1 MLFDLRGKGRR
12 RTVRVIYGTLAI
24 LMGGGLVLFGVGS
37 DVGGIFSNA
46 GQNATGDSV
55 EEIARKRLEKAD
67 AAVKARPRDP
77 AAWAALARAR
87 FQNIST
93 DELTQTGE
101 YVGEGV
107 TKAKS
112 AGAAW
117 DKYLS
122 LKPEKVDLN
131 LAALMRQVFLGLGD
145 AEKAVGAQE
154 LVIEQTKPASFED
167 YRQLA
172 FLAYAANQTR
182 KAELSSKKALELAPK
197 DQRNTLKSQFEQ
209 ARTQA
214 AQQAVQEAQST
225 PAPAPTSTPSPAPT
239 PTTTTP

>member
-12 RTVRVIYGTLAI
+12 RTVRVIYATLAI

-46 GQNATGDSV
+46 GQGGSGASV
-55 EEIARKRLEKAD
+55 TEIAEKRLKKAE
-67 AAVKARPRDP
+67 AGVKARPNDP
-77 AAWAALARAR
+77 AAWAALTRAR
-87 FQNIST
+87 FQSIESGT
-93 DELTQTGE
+93 ELTQTGE
-101 YVGEGV
+101 YVGKGIA
-107 TKAKS
+107 KAKS

-117 DKYLS
+117 DKYVSLEPAELDLS
-122 LKPEKVDLN
+122 LAN
-131 LAALMRQVFLGLGD
+131 LMRQVYLGLGD
-145 AEKAVGAQE
+145 PEKAVAAQE
-154 LVIEQTKPASFED
+154 LVVEQTKPATFED

-172 FLAYAANQTR
+172 FLAYAAGQTR

-209 ARTQA
+209 AAGQA
-214 AQQAVQEAQST
+214 AQQAIEQTQTT
-225 PAPAPTSTPSPAPT
+225 PA

>member
-12 RTVRVIYGTLAI
+12 RTVRVIYATLAI

-46 GQNATGDSV
+46 GQGGSGDSI
-55 EEIARKRLEKAD
+55 EEIAAKRLEKAE
-67 AAVKARPRDP
+67 AAVKARPRD
-77 AAWAALARAR
+77 AATWAALTRAR
-87 FQNIST
+87 FQDISGS
-93 DELTQTGE
+93 EITQTGE
-101 YVGEGV
+101 YVGTGI

-117 DKYLS
+117 DKYLT
-122 LKPEKVDLN
+122 LKPAEFDLN
-131 LAALMRQVFLGLGD
+131 LANLMRQVYLGLGD
-145 AEKAVGAQE
+145 PEKAVAAQE
-154 LVIEQTKPASFED
+154 LVIEQTDEPTFEE

-172 FLAYAANQTR
+172 FLSYAANQTR

-209 ARTQA
+209 AKTQA
-214 AQQAVQEAQST
+214 ATQAIQDAQST
-225 PAPAPTSTPSPAPT
+225 APPA
-239 PTTTTP
+239 TTTP

>member
-12 RTVRVIYGTLAI
+12 RTVRVVYGTLAI

-37 DVGGIFSNA
+37 DVGGIFSNS
-46 GQNATGDSV
+46 GQNITGDSI

-67 AAVKARPRDP
+67 AAVKARPQDP
-77 AAWAALARAR
+77 AAWAALTRAR

-93 DELTQTGE
+93 SELTQTGE

-107 TKAKS
+107 TKARS

-122 LKPEKVDLN
+122 LKPAKLDLN
-131 LAALMRQVFLGLGD
+131 LAALMRQVYLGLGN
-145 AEKAVGAQE
+145 AEKAVAAQE
-154 LVIEQTKPASFED
+154 LVIEETRPASFED

-197 DQRNTLKSQFEQ
+197 DQRNTLKSQFDQ
-209 ARTQA
+209 AKAQA
-214 AQQAVQEAQST
+214 AQQAVQDAQSAPGQA
-225 PAPAPTSTPSPAPT
+225 PAPAPATP
-239 PTTTTP
+239 

>member
-46 GQNATGDSV
+46 GQGGSGESI
-55 EEIARKRLEKAD
+55 EEIAKKRLDKAE
-67 AAVKARPRDP
+67 AGVKAKPQDP
-77 AAWAALARAR
+77 VAWAALTRAR
-87 FQNIST
+87 FQDIGAADIS
-93 DELTQTGE
+93 QTGE
-101 YVGEGV
+101 YVGAGV
-107 TKAKS
+107 TKARS

-117 DKYLS
+117 KKYLT
-122 LKPEKVDLN
+122 LEPAEIDLN
-131 LAALMRQVFLGLGD
+131 LAALMRQVYLGLGD
-145 AEKAVGAQE
+145 PEEAVAAQE
-154 LVIEQTKPASFED
+154 IVIEETKPASFED

-172 FLAYAANQTR
+172 FLSFAANQTR

-197 DQRNTLKSQFEQ
+197 DQRNTLKSQFDQ
-209 ARTQA
+209 ARSQA
-214 AQQAVQEAQST
+214 AQQSIEQAQS
-225 PAPAPTSTPSPAPT
+225 APA